1 MVCGQDIPSVIVPAL
16 KILLVPCRHSMEQL
30 WRSLKEANP
39 ELLSDFEE
47 FVAEVASEVEGAQ
60 RALE

>member
-1 MVCGQDIPSVIVPAL
+1 
-16 KILLVPCRHSMEQL
+16 MEQL

-39 ELLSDFEE
+39 ELLTDFEE
-47 FVAEVASEVEGAQ
+47 FVTEVSSEVEGAQ

>member
-1 MVCGQDIPSVIVPAL
+1 MSHLYSVL
-16 KILLVPCRHSMEQL
+16 RHSMEQL

-39 ELLSDFEE
+39 ELLTDFEE
-47 FVAEVASEVEGAQ
+47 FVTEVASEVEGAQ